1 MLRVAKLQVHYQR
14 CTEIWIPTSR
24 VGVNKYLDEI
34 WRKKQSDILRFF
46 LQLRA
51 SEYRQGEKNQGAAR
65 PTRTD
70 KAHKL
75 VYKAKLVISGYDR
88 LALSPAECK

>member
-1 MLRVAKLQVHYQR
+1 MGK
-14 CTEIWIPTSR
+14 
-24 VGVNKYLDEI
+24 N
-34 WRKKQSDILRFF
+34 
-46 LQLRA
+46 
-51 SEYRQGEKNQGAAR
+51 RQGEKNQGAAR